1 MTSETPESELKVE
14 VEVDDLRARLA
25 DAEET
30 LRAIRDGDADA
41 VVVAGS
47 QGDEVHVLGPGDRVY
62 REFIEAMAHGTA
74 TVSADMRIL
83 SCDTR
88 LAATLGFS
96 VDQIVGADLED
107 YFSPEDRE
115 GVRVFLAQSGAA
127 SAVLQTRLVT
137 CEGHTVPVYLSATIL
152 RSSGERP
159 LTCLTFTDLATVV
172 SAEKALEWLAT
183 HNPLTK
189 LPNRSLLD
197 DRLTTALARSKRF
210 KSVTAMLHFD
220 LDHFEDVNDTLG
232 HPAGDRL
239 LVTIAER
246 CLSIVRESDTVGHT
260 GGGEFAVIVTDYVS
274 AEDLSTLA
282 GRLLSAIGEPV
293 TLGERDV
300 YVTASI
306 GIAVY
311 PEDGTDAEKLA
322 AHAGVALHRAK
333 TLGMNRFQFYN
344 AGLQDELNHRIK
356 VETGLRQVLMED
368 RLFMVYQP
376 QVDLH
381 TGAIVGVEALVRW
394 REVDGTVIMP
404 GEFIP
409 IAETSDLILE
419 VGDAVL
425 RHAIADKK
433 VLFAAGHRITMAVNV
448 AARQWMEQDIAAV
461 VIEAVNAAGLILGH
475 FEVEITE
482 SAIVSRVDTA
492 AAKVRSLQEAGVA
505 VSIDDFGTGYAS
517 MSYVMEF
524 RPSKLKIDRSFVSRL
539 PDDPNACAIVNATI
553 ALAHTVGAKVLAEG
567 PETEAHVR
575 YLREHGCDLAQG
587 FHFSKPVPL
596 DELLLLL
603 DQGPFSLPD

>member
-1 MTSETPESELKVE
+1 MTSETPDLKLE
-14 VEVDDLRARLA
+14 ADSLRARLA

-30 LRAIRDGDADA
+30 LRAIHNGDADA
-41 VVVAGS
+41 VVVTGGH
-47 QGDEVHVLGPGDRVY
+47 GDEVHILSAGDRVY
-62 REFIEAMAHGTA
+62 REFIETMAHGTA

-83 SCDTR
+83 NCDIS

-96 VDQIVGADLED
+96 VDQIVGTDLKD
-107 YFSPEDRE
+107 YFSPEDCE
-115 GVRVFLAQSGAA
+115 GVRVFLAQSEAG
-127 SAVLQTRLVT
+127 SAVLRTRLVT

-152 RSSGERP
+152 RSPGEGP

-183 HNPLTK
+183 HDPLTQ

-197 DRLTTALARSKRF
+197 DRLTTALARSKRL

-239 LVTIAER
+239 LVTVAER

-282 GRLLSAIGEPV
+282 GRLLSVIGEPV

-344 AGLQDELNHRIK
+344 AGMQDELNHRIE
-356 VETGLRQVLMED
+356 VETGLRQALMED

-376 QVDLH
+376 QVDLR
-381 TGAIVGVEALVRW
+381 TGVIVGVEALVRW
-394 REVDGTVIMP
+394 READGTVIMP

-409 IAETSDLILE
+409 IAETSDLILD

-433 VLFAAGHRITMAVNV
+433 VLSAAGHGITMALNV
-448 AARQWMEQDIAAV
+448 AARQWMEQDVAAV
-461 VIEAVNAAGLILGH
+461 MIEAASAAGLNLSH
-475 FEVEITE
+475 LEVEITE
-482 SAIVSRVDTA
+482 SAMVARIDIA
-492 AAKVRSLQEAGVA
+492 EAKMRSLQKAGVA

-524 RPSKLKIDRSFVSRL
+524 HPCKLKIERSFVSRL

-553 ALAHTVGAKVLAEG
+553 ALAHTVGAKVVAEG

-587 FHFSKPVPL
+587 FYFSKPVPL
-596 DELLLLL
+596 DDLLLLL
-603 DQGPFSLPD
+603 DHGPFSLPG